1 MTLYRLAQRPELES
15 PTAVVAFDGW
25 VDAGSAATTA
35 GSLLAEG
42 GEVVATFDNDLLF
55 DYRSR
60 RPVLE
65 IVDGRPSEL
74 TWPEIALRRRRL
86 GRRDLLVLTG
96 HEPDYRWRA
105 LAEDVVGLAKELGV
119 VEWISLGAIPA
130 AVPHTRAVP
139 VLGTESRTGLLRGA
153 VTPGPVGLLRVPAAL
168 VSVLDMAVAATGI
181 PALGY
186 FAQIP
191 HYVTGPYPTAALA
204 LLEAV
209 GAHLD
214 GELELAP
221 LRVESR
227 ELRARLDAAAA
238 ADENTR
244 SYVARLEAMADE
256 ERLPAGDD
264 LISDIERFLRERGAP
279 GGEGTLLN

>member
-1 MTLYRLAQRPELES
+1 MTLYRIAQRPELES

-35 GSLLAEG
+35 GSLLGEG
-42 GEVVATFDNDLLF
+42 GEVVATFNNDLLF

-105 LAEDVVGLAKELGV
+105 LAEDVVALAKELGV

-139 VLGTESRTGLLRGA
+139 VLGTESRTGLLRGD

>member
-35 GSLLAEG
+35 GGLLAEG

-153 VTPGPVGLLRVPAAL
+153 VSPGPVGLLRVPAAL
-168 VSVLDMAVAATGI
+168 VSVLDMAIAATGI

>member
-1 MTLYRLAQRPELES
+1 VTLYRIAQRPELES

-35 GSLLAEG
+35 GSLLGEG

-105 LAEDVVGLAKELGV
+105 LAEDVVALAKELGV

-139 VLGTESRTGLLRGA
+139 VLGTESRTGLLRGD

>member
-1 MTLYRLAQRPELES
+1 VTLYRLAQRPELES

-35 GSLLAEG
+35 GSLLGEG

-153 VTPGPVGLLRVPAAL
+153 VSPGPVGLLRVPAAL
-168 VSVLDMAVAATGI
+168 VSVLDMAIAATGI